1 MVLLRWKTSRTHA
14 VWSLRG
20 SHFNSPNFHIES
32 VVYSIFLSNLWRKG
46 ESNSEKNYSLFLLQF
61 SVCAYRHG
69 LKNKI
74 DLSSARNLCMSL
86 LENCHN
92 YLNIFL
98 EVITTYI
105 VPLRPIISPFSSRKS
120 ACLGSILKEIIILKH
135 ILNFF
140 IKYSLWMKA
149 SPSLYFLLE
158 IRFTNHSSQLF
169 LNSLQE
175 KTTGKFK
182 QTIQYKLFFWSR
194 EVSFK

>member
-32 VVYSIFLSNLWRKG
+32 VVYSCSIYGVRENQTVKKIKVYSYYNFQFLHIGMDW
-46 ESNSEKNYSLFLLQF
+46 
-61 SVCAYRHG
+61 
-69 LKNKI
+69 KI
-74 DLSSARNLCMSL
+74 KYDLSSARNLCMSL

-98 EVITTYI
+98 EAITTYT

-135 ILNFF
+135 ILKSF
-140 IKYSLWMKA
+140 IKYSLWIKA

-169 LNSLQE
+169 SNSLQE
-175 KTTGKFK
+175 KTKLVNLNR
-182 QTIQYKLFFWSR
+182 QYKLIFWSR
-194 EVSFK
+194 EVLFK